1 MKSKTVGSG
10 RNVDSVNG
18 DSTSNNKEA
27 PVTGKDLCS
36 NREEISATVMDP
48 FILTSM
54 VSEYL
59 FYLVAHVRPY
69 HYAKNKPQKYPV
81 GREVYRCE
89 SYFILE

>member
-18 DSTSNNKEA
+18 DSTSNNQEA
-27 PVTGKDLCS
+27 LVTGKDMRS

-59 FYLVAHVRPY
+59 FSLVAHVRPY
-69 HYAKNKPQKYPV
+69 HYAKN
-81 GREVYRCE
+81 
-89 SYFILE
+89 IL

>member
-1 MKSKTVGSG
+1 MKSKTVGLG

-18 DSTSNNKEA
+18 DSTSNNQEA
-27 PVTGKDLCS
+27 PVTGKDMRS

-59 FYLVAHVRPY
+59 FSLVAHVGHC
-69 HYAKNKPQKYPV
+69 HYA
-81 GREVYRCE
+81 
-89 SYFILE
+89 